1 MTTYFYSDTG
11 SDFSGYREKIE
22 QYAIQHKQN
31 IYMLRMPKMMLMK
44 LKNELLLVIV
54 AKF

>member
-22 QYAIQHKQN
+22 
-31 IYMLRMPKMMLMK
+31 
-44 LKNELLLVIV
+44 LLLVIV